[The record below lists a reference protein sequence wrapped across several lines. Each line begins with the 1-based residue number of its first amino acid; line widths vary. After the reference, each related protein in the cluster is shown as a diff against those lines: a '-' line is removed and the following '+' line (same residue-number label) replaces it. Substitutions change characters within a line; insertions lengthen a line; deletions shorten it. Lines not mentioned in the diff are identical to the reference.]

1 MVPNIDFV
9 TTVLLPYAVLLNGL
23 QKKSMAMNVLSTIAL
38 KLVACNVVNIVSLL
52 LVNNYRYRFVCF
64 FDT

>member
-9 TTVLLPYAVLLNGL
+9 TTVSLAYAVLLNGL

-52 LVNNYRYRFVCF
+52 LVGNYRYRFACF
-64 FDT
+64 FDS

>member
-9 TTVLLPYAVLLNGL
+9 TTVSLAYAVLLNGL

-52 LVNNYRYRFVCF
+52 LVSNYRYRFACF
-64 FDT
+64 FDS